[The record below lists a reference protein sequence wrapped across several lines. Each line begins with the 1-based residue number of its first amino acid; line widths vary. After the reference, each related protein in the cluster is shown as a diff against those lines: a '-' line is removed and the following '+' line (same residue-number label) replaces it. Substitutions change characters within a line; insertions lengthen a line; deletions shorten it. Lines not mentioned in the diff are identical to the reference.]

1 MPDQV
6 VQQIP
11 IWTYW
16 LPPACILAGVLI
28 TSIVNYINN
37 KSAQNL
43 EEKKHQKELLLKM
56 SVEYWKQD
64 MERIKLANKK
74 TLLFPIDSYIF
85 HLLKLSDEISANKS
99 ITAERIVEIREEAK
113 KLALLLIENDKK
125 D

>member
-37 KSAQNL
+37 KSAKAL
-43 EEKKHQKELLLKM
+43 EERKHQKELLLKM

-74 TLLFPIDSYIF
+74 TILLPIDSYIF
-85 HLLKLSDEISANKS
+85 HLLKLSDEISANRK

-113 KLALLLIENDKK
+113 KMALLLIENDKK